1 MRQKVKKKRYKIQP
15 LVLLLS
21 DKLKALKCRVI
32 TSYVFAKCP
41 ESLTSFKP
49 NVLMLWPKNDAQLD
63 VILTVVHF
71 SIIWEIV

>member
-1 MRQKVKKKRYKIQP
+1 MEKKVYKIQP
-15 LVLLLS
+15 LMFLLS
-21 DKLKALKCRVI
+21 DKLKALNCRVI

-41 ESLTSFKP
+41 ESLTSFEP
-49 NVLMLWPKNDAQLD
+49 NVLRLWPKNDAPLD

>member
-1 MRQKVKKKRYKIQP
+1 MRQKVKKIQP

-21 DKLKALKCRVI
+21 DKLKALNCRVI

-41 ESLTSFKP
+41 ESLTSFEP
-49 NVLMLWPKNDAQLD
+49 NILMLWPKNDAPLD

-71 SIIWEIV
+71 FSIIGEIV